1 MQPYHAIDDGRWAG
15 KVIGPERSKT
25 TYAFRSLI
33 DSGARVAF
41 GSDWSVAPATPLEGI
56 YAAVTRRTLD
66 GANPDGWVPEQ
77 KISVEQ
83 ALHAY
88 TTEAAYASFE
98 ENLKGK
104 LKAGMLADFV
114 LLEHDLT
121 AISVAS
127 IRDVTVLKTFVGGK
141 LVFAAD

>member
-1 MQPYHAIDDGRWAG
+1 
-15 KVIGPERSKT
+15 
-25 TYAFRSLI
+25 
-33 DSGARVAF
+33 
-41 GSDWSVAPATPLEGI
+41 
-56 YAAVTRRTLD
+56 
-66 GANPDGWVPEQ
+66 VPEQ